1 MTRRPRRGP
10 AADQGGDRRGGPAV
24 SRLPI
29 ADYALL
35 SDCHSA
41 ALVSRDGSID
51 WLCFPRFDSP
61 SVFGRIL
68 DDAAGHWSI
77 RPAGG
82 SPFETTRRYV
92 DDTLLLETT
101 FTTADGS
108 VTLTDALAVGRNER
122 GHELGAGA
130 VGTVLRR
137 LVGVEGRD
145 RARAGVRAAARVR
158 ARRTRALPGGGRA
171 HRPGRGQ
178 RAAAVVTGAARAR
191 RVHRPGAV
199 LAAGRRDA
207 RRSPCTTGRRRS
219 RGPAPGRRRRSA
231 TDSTTPRRRGAP
243 GRACT
248 RATTGRGPTSSRR
261 AAGCCTG

>member
-1 MTRRPRRGP
+1 M
-10 AADQGGDRRGGPAV
+10 

-29 ADYALL
+29 ADYAVL

-77 RPAGG
+77 TPADRW
-82 SPFETTRRYV
+82 PFETTRRYLG
-92 DDTLLLETT
+92 DTLLLETT
-101 FTTADGS
+101 FTTAHGS
-108 VTLTDALAVGRNER
+108 VTMTDTMAVGRNER
-122 GHELGAGA
+122 GHTLGAGA

-137 LVGVEGRD
+137 LVGVEGHVELEMVYAPRP
-145 RARAGVRAAARVR
+145 RVR
-158 ARRTRALPGGGRA
+158 TRRTGALPGGRRT

-178 RAAAVVTGAARAR
+178 PAAAVVAGAARAR
-191 RVHRPGAV
+191 RLHHARSFLAPDRRGAV
-199 LAAGRRDA
+199 VRPPPPHDVAG
-207 RRSPCTTGRRRS
+207 

-231 TDSTTPRRRGAP
+231 SDSRTPPRPGEP
-243 GRACT
+243 GRAST
-248 RATTGRGPTSSRR
+248 SATTARGPTSSRR
-261 AAGCCTG
+261 AAECCTG